1 VLIVIRPRNSGRAE
15 NGGTIVV
22 VNGELGEAAVDD
34 AARASDAATVAVI
47 IPTFN
52 QARFLAEAIMSVL
65 AQTRPA
71 NEIIV
76 VDDGSTDEP
85 ANVVSRFQKVQLI
98 RQGNRGP
105 SAARNAGLRCCKASH
120 IVFLDADD
128 RLLPTALETGLRCIA
143 QQPDCGFVYGALR
156 TISENG
162 HPIES
167 NFFIPVT
174 GDPHLAFIRQNLIA
188 MPAVALY
195 RRDCLLAV
203 KGWDET
209 MRRCEDHDIYLR
221 MAQRYPIVSHPD
233 LVAEYRQHGENTSQ
247 NHVEQLKAALRL
259 LDRHEA
265 RITVDTPVREALQR
279 GRANKRKLYVSRMLE
294 STRASWQI
302 RGNVGG
308 LIRGVIQAAR
318 WSPQITLRALIRVL
332 VPSRTP

>member
-22 VNGELGEAAVDD
+22 VNSELAEAAVND
-34 AARASDAATVAVI
+34 AARPSDGATIAVI

-76 VDDGSTDEP
+76 VDDGSTDGP
-85 ANVVSRFQKVQLI
+85 ANVVSQFPKVQLI
-98 RQGNRGP
+98 RQDNRGP
-105 SAARNAGLRCCKASH
+105 SAARNTGLRCCSASH

-128 RLLPTALETGLRCIA
+128 RLLPTALEAGLRCIA
-143 QQPDCGFVYGALR
+143 QRPDCGFVYGALR

-188 MPAVALY
+188 MPAAALY

-265 RITVDTPVREALQR
+265 RITVDAPVREALQR

-318 WSPQITLRALIRVL
+318 WSPQITLQALIRVL